1 MGDDSQSR
9 RGVTDRVALVTGG
22 NRGIGLEIC
31 RGLAELEHYVAMGSR
46 DAAAG
51 AQALAELDQKIRD
64 RVTVVQLDVTDGES
78 ARRAIAQVQARWGP
92 IDVLVNNAGVYLD
105 EGVPGISVPIDVV
118 ETTLHTNLVGALR
131 LAQLVIPGM
140 RERRFGRIVNVSSGY
155 GRCDSTESGGV
166 LAYKLSKIALNGMTR
181 VLAVELEGAGVLVNA
196 VDPGWVRTRMGG
208 RSASRSPRQGADTAI
223 YLATLPAKGPSGGFF
238 RDRRQI
244 PW

>member
-1 MGDDSQSR
+1 M
-9 RGVTDRVALVTGG
+9 TDRVALITGG

-31 RGLAELEHYVAMGSR
+31 RGLAQLEHCVAMGAR

-51 AQALAELDQKIRD
+51 AQALADFDQTLRD
-64 RVTVVQLDVTDGES
+64 RVMVVTLDVTAGES
-78 ARRAIAQVQARWGP
+78 AREAVAQVQARWGR

-105 EGVPGISVPIDVV
+105 EGVPGLSVPIEVV
-118 ETTLHTNLVGALR
+118 ETTLDTNCVGALR

-155 GRCDSTESGGV
+155 GRCDSTDSGGV

-181 VLAVELEGAGVLVNA
+181 VLAAELQGSGVLVNA

-223 YLATLPAKGPSGGFF
+223 YLATLPAQGPTGGFF

>member
-1 MGDDSQSR
+1 
-9 RGVTDRVALVTGG
+9 VTDRVALITGG

-31 RGLAELEHYVAMGSR
+31 RGLAELEHRVAMGSR

-51 AQALAELDQKIRD
+51 AQALADLDQRIRE
-64 RVTVVQLDVTDGES
+64 RVMVVPLDVTVAES
-78 ARRAIAQVQARWGP
+78 ARQAMAQLQARWGP

-105 EGVPGISVPIDVV
+105 EGVPGLSVPT
-118 ETTLHTNLVGALR
+118 ELQG
-131 LAQLVIPGM
+131 
-140 RERRFGRIVNVSSGY
+140 SG
-155 GRCDSTESGGV
+155 V
-166 LAYKLSKIALNGMTR
+166 F
-181 VLAVELEGAGVLVNA
+181 VNA

-223 YLATLPAKGPSGGFF
+223 YLATLPATGPTGGFF